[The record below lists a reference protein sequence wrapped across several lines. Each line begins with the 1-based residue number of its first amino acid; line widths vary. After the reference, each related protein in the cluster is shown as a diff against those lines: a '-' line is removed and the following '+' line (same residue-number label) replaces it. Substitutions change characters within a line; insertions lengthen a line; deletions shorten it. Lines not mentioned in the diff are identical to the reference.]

1 MIFQRF
7 MKIIKYLAQFVII
20 CIFYIIFR
28 IIGVKLSSSLSGK
41 LFEIIGPIFRSKEII
56 NNNIKKA
63 FPDYSSKEFNR
74 IKSSMWNNY
83 GRVFAEFMFMHEF
96 RSGKL
101 SQNIEIVGQNI
112 LENIKSNNKQ
122 VIFISGHFSNFELM
136 AMHLEKSGIN
146 LCAIYRPLNN
156 IFLNKFMERI
166 RKKYIC
172 KNQIKKGIGGLK
184 KLIFFKN
191 KNLSTALMIYQRVS
205 EGFLSNFFNEKALT
219 TTIPAQLL
227 KKFNIPIVPIYIER
241 VDGLK
246 FKIYIN
252 EPVFFSKET
261 SIKIITDELNNILE
275 KMIKKKPDQWIWSHN
290 RWK

>member
-1 MIFQRF
+1 M
-7 MKIIKYLAQFVII
+7 KYLNYFIQFILTILCFIVFKIL
-20 CIFYIIFR
+20 
-28 IIGVKLSSSLSGK
+28 GPSLSSRLSGK
-41 LFEIIGPIFRSKEII
+41 IFEKIGPFFRSKRII
-56 NNNIKKA
+56 HSNIKRVYPNINMKQIT
-63 FPDYSSKEFNR
+63 N
-74 IKSSMWNNY
+74 ITNLMWNNY
-83 GRVFAEFMFMHEF
+83 GKVFAEFMFMHEF

-101 SQNIEIVGQNI
+101 SQNTEIVGQNI

-122 VIFISGHFSNFELM
+122 VIFVSGHFSNFELM

-184 KLIFFKN
+184 KLISFKN
-191 KNLSTALMIYQRVS
+191 KNLSTALMIDQRVS
-205 EGFLSNFFNEKALT
+205 EGILSNFFNEKALT
-219 TTIPAQLL
+219 TTIPAQLV

-261 SIKIITDELNNILE
+261 SIKTITDELNKILE
-275 KMIKKKPDQWIWSHN
+275 KMVIKKPDQWIWSHN